1 MAIQKLATACS
12 LLIDGKEQEFPRV
25 HILPI
30 DQMVFERY
38 GRTQG
43 WTVQDNQ
50 LTFLFFC
57 TYNALK
63 RQGKFTGT
71 FDEFMDAAQSVVEAE
86 DEDDV
91 EDVPAPGNPTRKGH

>member
-1 MAIQKLATACS
+1 MAIQKMRTAAS
-12 LLIDGKEQEFPRV
+12 LLIDGKEQEFPEV
-25 HILPI
+25 LILPI

-43 WTVQDNQ
+43 WTVQDHQ

-86 DEDDV
+86 DENDETA
-91 EDVPAPGNPTRKGH
+91 EDAPGNPTRKGR